1 MTRKS
6 PHASAR
12 KWRRKCGMR
21 VEQNIH
27 KIFKKGYEVMAKSIL
42 VKANNTTHSVINC
55 KQLMDL
61 LNGEQLIAWNAK
73 FKSLGVSKRD
83 LTRSVNNAI
92 NEFADIWHYKCD
104 KTPCSVGYI
113 LSYVASYYEE
123 VQNNP
128 FLKNPQEWKDNYI
141 NTHD

>member
-1 MTRKS
+1 
-6 PHASAR
+6 
-12 KWRRKCGMR
+12 
-21 VEQNIH
+21 
-27 KIFKKGYEVMAKSIL
+27 MAKSIL
-42 VKANNTTHSVINC
+42 VKANNTTHSVANC

-61 LNGEQLIAWNAK
+61 LSGEQLISWKTK
-73 FKSLGVSKRD
+73 FKSLFDTPRD

-128 FLKNPQEWKDNYI
+128 FCKNQQE
-141 NTHD
+141 

>member
-1 MTRKS
+1 
-6 PHASAR
+6 
-12 KWRRKCGMR
+12 
-21 VEQNIH
+21 
-27 KIFKKGYEVMAKSIL
+27 MAKSIL
-42 VKANNTTHSVINC
+42 VKANNTTHRVVNC

-61 LNGEQLIAWNAK
+61 LSSEQCIAWKAK

-104 KTPCSVGYI
+104 KTPCSVSYI

-123 VQNNP
+123 VQNKIFCN
-128 FLKNPQEWKDNYI
+128 NPQE
-141 NTHD
+141 

>member
-1 MTRKS
+1 MK
-6 PHASAR
+6 
-12 KWRRKCGMR
+12 
-21 VEQNIH
+21 
-27 KIFKKGYEVMAKSIL
+27 KSIL
-42 VKANNTTHSVINC
+42 VKANNTTYSVANC
-55 KQLMDL
+55 KQLLDL
-61 LNGEQLIAWNAK
+61 LSGEQIIAWKAK

>member
-1 MTRKS
+1 M
-6 PHASAR
+6 
-12 KWRRKCGMR
+12 RRNIMALGM
-21 VEQNIH
+21 
-27 KIFKKGYEVMAKSIL
+27 A
-42 VKANNTTHSVINC
+42 
-55 KQLMDL
+55 
-61 LNGEQLIAWNAK
+61 
-73 FKSLGVSKRD
+73 LGVVVFSFLGTGCNNSD
-83 LTRSVNNAI
+83 VNNAI

-123 VQNNP
+123 VQNNH